1 MPHYATRKTR
11 RKRKQQKKM
20 TRGFTRD
27 KRILKRWAVRGTL
40 KDYEKFRRHADALSQ
55 ETPEFVLP
63 SVVDQLATADRARM
77 VAAIHKEPHGG
88 SWFMDGLN
96 WMLQRLPGNW
106 SWITSLAHAA
116 AKPFQ
121 GDAVTEVDQEY
132 AKLVDATYRANRP
145 EYMENWKRMPQFDS
159 EYSSTWVSADGHIV
173 FAVRGTKLSAGR
185 DLGQD
190 LLIAATGSPLDV
202 VSRDLQRVLASVPA
216 DKVVDAAAHSLGT
229 ALLTVAFDRNPDMF
243 DRIRQSYV
251 YNPAM
256 SPLAVGKNVTEK
268 FEKDAR
274 VRYFISL
281 SDPVSVGDLGNA
293 APANVVFR
301 SGNPLHPMAEHDVGS
316 WYGGTYDDLATVQI
330 DEQYFKS
337 DELGPVGAQP
347 LGQDAGGTPHDE
359 GLLVSF
365 GSDDFDSALQSI

>member
-132 AKLVDATYRANRP
+132 AKLVDATYRDNRP

-173 FAVRGTKLSAGR
+173 FAVRGTKLNAAR

-190 LLIAATGSPLDV
+190 LLIAATGSPLDM

-243 DRIRQSYV
+243 DRIHQSYV

-365 GSDDFDSALQSI
+365 GNTALQSI

>member
-1 MPHYATRKTR
+1 M
-11 RKRKQQKKM
+11 
-20 TRGFTRD
+20 
-27 KRILKRWAVRGTL
+27 
-40 KDYEKFRRHADALSQ
+40 
-55 ETPEFVLP
+55 
-63 SVVDQLATADRARM
+63 
-77 VAAIHKEPHGG
+77 
-88 SWFMDGLN
+88 
-96 WMLQRLPGNW
+96 
-106 SWITSLAHAA
+106 
-116 AKPFQ
+116 
-121 GDAVTEVDQEY
+121 
-132 AKLVDATYRANRP
+132 
-145 EYMENWKRMPQFDS
+145 
-159 EYSSTWVSADGHIV
+159 
-173 FAVRGTKLSAGR
+173 
-185 DLGQD
+185 
-190 LLIAATGSPLDV
+190 

-365 GSDDFDSALQSI
+365 GSDDFDTALQRL